1 MRNVSGKS
9 GTENHK
15 AHFTFNIFFPKVVP
29 FIRWSGTI
37 LQCRTGHIWQY
48 KNGV

>member
-15 AHFTFNIFFPKVVP
+15 AHFTFNIFFPKGRAVYEMKWYNTAVP
-29 FIRWSGTI
+29 DGPHMTI
-37 LQCRTGHIWQY
+37 Q
-48 KNGV
+48 NGV